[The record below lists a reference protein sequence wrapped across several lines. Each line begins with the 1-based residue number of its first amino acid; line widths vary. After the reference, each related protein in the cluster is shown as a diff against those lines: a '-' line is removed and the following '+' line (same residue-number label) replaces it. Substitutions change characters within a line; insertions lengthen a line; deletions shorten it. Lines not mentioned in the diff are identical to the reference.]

1 MDMQLALKREYG
13 TVHVPAMELMGFNG
27 NLVFSLEFIDNFYQN
42 LHSKMTF
49 SGNIRMT
56 RLISLLDGDA
66 KKSNPFNWIE
76 RLVHCTLK
84 DLSINH
90 KSMEEIRKR

>member
-1 MDMQLALKREYG
+1 MDMQLVLKREYG

-56 RLISLLDGDA
+56 RLIRLLDGDA
-66 KKSNPFNWIE
+66 KKAIH
-76 RLVHCTLK
+76 LIG
-84 DLSINH
+84 LSGFFTAH
-90 KSMEEIRKR
+90 